1 MGKRV
6 SAQKRRDVFLNWGS
20 SMRLSSSC
28 LRLQRPIN
36 FYFLLRSFVRNFV
49 QLYLYILYVKPGS
62 CPDRDTWKFCWSA
75 VWSCTNKIWQHYQ
88 RTGIWSMPFLFN
100 KATHC
105 RSTPTIK
112 LQSVSL
118 PLTESKMRPETML
131 TRTSTVITSLVST
144 RPQSTALRE
153 LRRRLAKMKRGSE
166 MGKNSQFIRHSTCW
180 HAQ

>member
-1 MGKRV
+1 
-6 SAQKRRDVFLNWGS
+6 
-20 SMRLSSSC
+20 MRLSSSC

-112 LQSVSL
+112 TTERVTTTYWIEDEAGNNAYQNIDSHHLPGVHSSTIYCAARVTQEIGKDEERQWDGQEQSVYQAQH
-118 PLTESKMRPETML
+118 ML
-131 TRTSTVITSLVST
+131 TRPVKFYYRS
-144 RPQSTALRE
+144 LRE
-153 LRRRLAKMKRGSE
+153 AT
-166 MGKNSQFIRHSTCW
+166 H
-180 HAQ
+180 